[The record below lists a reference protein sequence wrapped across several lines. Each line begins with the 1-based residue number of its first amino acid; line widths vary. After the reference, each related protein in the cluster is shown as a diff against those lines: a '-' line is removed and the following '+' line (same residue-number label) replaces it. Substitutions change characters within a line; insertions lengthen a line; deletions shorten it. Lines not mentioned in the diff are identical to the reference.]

1 MVNLKR
7 LWFLITDTFSFRNVS
22 VYTTILSG
30 VVGCYIILTVIWM
43 YGAIRASR
51 AIHKELVA
59 SILGTTLR
67 HVLCDSWS

>member
-1 MVNLKR
+1 MV
-7 LWFLITDTFSFRNVS
+7 
-22 VYTTILSG
+22 LSG

-59 SILGTTLR
+59 SVLGTTLR
-67 HVLCDSWS
+67 HVLCGSWS